1 MKTYRCS
8 ICGYKANK
16 DCIPEQCNY
25 CSKKSC
31 MEEIADAG
39 KIVDMIN

>member
-8 ICGYKANK
+8 VCGYNVSK
-16 DCIPEQCNY
+16 DCMPGQCNY
-25 CSKKSC
+25 CSNKGC
-31 MEEIADAG
+31 MEEIEDAG